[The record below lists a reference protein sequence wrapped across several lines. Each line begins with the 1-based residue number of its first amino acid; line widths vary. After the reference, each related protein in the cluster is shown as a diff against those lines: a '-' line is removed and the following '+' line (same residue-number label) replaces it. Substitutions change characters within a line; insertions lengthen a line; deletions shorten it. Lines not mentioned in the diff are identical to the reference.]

1 MNEINTIGIDIAKNV
16 FQLHATDTT
25 GYVVFRRKVTRG
37 ALLKFLGSQANCTVA
52 MESCATSNY
61 WGREIEKLGHK
72 VRLIPPA
79 YVKPFV
85 KRHKNDMADAEAI
98 TEAAV
103 RPNMR
108 FVEVKTEEQQS
119 HGMIFRT
126 RDLLVRQ
133 RTQLINALRG
143 HMAEFGLVAAKGPA
157 QVGKLQKALLSS
169 QNSVPSIVQELA
181 NVYCQQID
189 ALSQRISELE
199 KSLKMQAAHEET
211 TRRLQTMPG
220 VGPVTAMA
228 IHAFAP
234 SMENFK
240 RGRDFSAWLGLIPKQ
255 YSTGG
260 KERLG
265 HIAKMGQRDIRRLL
279 IIGAMSI
286 INSTRRKAP
295 QAGSWLE
302 RMLARKPKIVV
313 AIALANKMARMVWAM
328 SIKKEGFQLSAALR

>member
-1 MNEINTIGIDIAKNV
+1 MDKISAIGIDIAKNV
-16 FQLHATDTT
+16 FQLHGIDCR
-25 GYVVFRRKVTRG
+25 GHVLFRRKVSRS
-37 ALLKFLGSQANCTVA
+37 AFLKFLGSQPSCTVA

-61 WGREIEKLGHK
+61 WGREIEKLGHQ

-98 TEAAV
+98 AEAAV

-119 HGMIFRT
+119 HGMTFRT

-157 QVGKLQKALLSS
+157 HIDKLQKCLLSS
-169 QNSVPSIVQELA
+169 ENSLPSIVHELA
-181 NVYCQQID
+181 HVYCQQID
-189 ALSQRISELE
+189 GLSQRISQLE
-199 KSLKMQAAHEET
+199 KMLKAQAAHEET

-220 VGPVTAMA
+220 LGPVTAMA

-234 SMENFK
+234 GMENFK
-240 RGRDFSAWLGLIPKQ
+240 RGGYAMIPMRKNRKEITPVDDFVYGLRNQVERCFNKLKNARRVATRYDKTMLSFLGFAQ
-255 YSTGG
+255 VTS
-260 KERLG
+260 
-265 HIAKMGQRDIRRLL
+265 IRMWVRHFV
-279 IIGAMSI
+279 
-286 INSTRRKAP
+286 NRT
-295 QAGSWLE
+295 
-302 RMLARKPKIVV
+302 
-313 AIALANKMARMVWAM
+313 
-328 SIKKEGFQLSAALR
+328 